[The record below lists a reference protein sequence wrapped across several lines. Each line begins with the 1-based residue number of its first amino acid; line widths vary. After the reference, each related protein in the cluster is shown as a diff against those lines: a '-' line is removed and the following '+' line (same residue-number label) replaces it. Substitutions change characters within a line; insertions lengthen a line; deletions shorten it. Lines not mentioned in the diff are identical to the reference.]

1 MADVISSSTKADL
14 IKKATGFSVPDEKTT
29 YTAEVAIQKNVL
41 LIGKSG
47 GGKSTLFEV
56 LKKPLYVTTSETTL
70 FAGARLKAEY
80 APLVVRNG
88 EGKAYSINVIDTP
101 GLFEVRSN
109 PAEKRSNRQI
119 FELMES
125 CLREK
130 VTTISAVFLVIPV
143 SHVFTEEDLE
153 TLNQVSSFL
162 GDGFKKNT
170 MIVFSQ
176 ADTYQLDAL
185 QGRISEFLSSPVSLP
200 FINFCQGGIY
210 FTGAVSGESVSEYGE
225 AYETKAKKKVICL
238 RQHLIDAVI
247 ACSDVHLPEKFWPGP
262 SAEPVKPDTPTGKPD
277 KPTAAEKPST
287 DSPAK
292 GGSTASKKTI
302 PVPDKKKTDK
312 S

>member
-1 MADVISSSTKADL
+1 MSDSISSGVKADL
-14 IKKATGFSVPDEKTT
+14 IKRATGFSVPDEKNA
-29 YTAEVAIQKNVL
+29 YHAEVAVQKNVL

-70 FAGARLKAEY
+70 FAGARLRPEY
-80 APLVVRNG
+80 APLVVRNA

-109 PAEKRSNRQI
+109 PGEKRSNEQI
-119 FELMES
+119 FKLMES

-153 TLNQVSSFL
+153 TLNQVSAFL

-176 ADTYQLDAL
+176 ADTYQLEAL
-185 QGRISEFLSSPVSLP
+185 QGRISEFLSSPVSIP
-200 FINFCQGGIY
+200 FVNFCQGGIF
-210 FTGAVSGESVSEYGE
+210 FTGAVSGESASEYGE

-247 ACSDVHLPEKFWPGP
+247 ACTDVPLPASFWPP
-262 SAEPVKPDTPTGKPD
+262 RTEEKVAP
-277 KPTAAEKPST
+277 AAEKPASTT

-292 GGSTASKKTI
+292 AASGTKKTV
-302 PVPDKKKTDK
+302 PVPAEKKKDK
-312 S
+312 A